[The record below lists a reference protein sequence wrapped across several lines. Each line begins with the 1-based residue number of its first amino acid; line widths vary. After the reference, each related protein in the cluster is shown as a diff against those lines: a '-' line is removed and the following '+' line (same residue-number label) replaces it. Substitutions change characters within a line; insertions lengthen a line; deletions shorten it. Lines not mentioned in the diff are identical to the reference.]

1 MSGNE
6 RQAIREFIT
15 TRIAKKSEHRQIG
28 DQDDVIAL
36 GVIDSL
42 GIMHLIAYLEKT
54 FGMRIRDDEILPEN
68 FASVEAIASFVH
80 RTRA

>member
-6 RQAIREFIT
+6 RQAIRDFIT
-15 TRIAKKSEHRQIG
+15 TRIARKSEHRQISDG
-28 DQDDVIAL
+28 DDVIAL

-54 FGMRIRDDEILPEN
+54 FGIRIKDDQILPEN
-68 FASVEAIASFVH
+68 FASVDAIAGFVQ